1 MATQTLSQLHRI
13 VLRKWTGT
21 AWEVMTIE
29 PQDLGQDSYI
39 TFNIAP
45 RKQSRSSA
53 IGTTETP
60 ISGTF
65 DSLSASISFLADNW
79 KIIGKAI
86 GNWSAATYTGASNVA
101 GNITLGT
108 SSDLCTGGEYYSIVA
123 QGICDDGSTSDVEFT
138 RCIPSID
145 GDISLGGSDTATV
158 TLALNPIIYNAS
170 EHTGDGYPTYTA
182 RMGDADLTTKK
193 RLDLTDGTYKAVNES

>member
-60 ISGTF
+60 IS
-65 DSLSASISFLADNW
+65 
-79 KIIGKAI
+79 
-86 GNWSAATYTGASNVA
+86 
-101 GNITLGT
+101 
-108 SSDLCTGGEYYSIVA
+108 
-123 QGICDDGSTSDVEFT
+123 
-138 RCIPSID
+138 
-145 GDISLGGSDTATV
+145 
-158 TLALNPIIYNAS
+158 
-170 EHTGDGYPTYTA
+170 
-182 RMGDADLTTKK
+182 
-193 RLDLTDGTYKAVNES
+193 